1 MAARSTLMRLHNR
14 TPHRLTR
21 VDANLDHGQ
30 WTDPNEPPGVI
41 LPGTTVFI
49 ESESDGVATGTE
61 GSIRYASDGGGELY
75 FHWDNPFTG
84 RNSYAQTAPSG
95 CGLSFAGGTG
105 DNAELDLQLVPP
117 TRVAI
122 PEFLPSTSG
131 FRFPNHWPDEALIRI
146 IKMPDP
152 FGDITIGNASNG
164 ICGGMVYAIADY
176 YVASELPPSQT
187 TNPSGIGD
195 PLFDYLVSRLID
207 SFDLPDGVLTYYQ
220 YMEPAYPDTP
230 RVDAVGRAWVM
241 AHEGF
246 PAVMAAID
254 AGRLCPLGLIMIK
267 SLLPTDLG
275 HNHQVLAYAYQ
286 LDGGRATIWVYDP
299 NSPGADNV
307 TLSFDLSDASNPINV
322 THNVNSEGPVYA
334 FFATRYAF
342 ARPPGG
348 TLSLR
353 VFVASRHMTASDGI
367 RAEMQAA
374 VVTSIRRWLATA

>member
-1 MAARSTLMRLHNR
+1 MPARSTLMRVHNR
-14 TPHRLTR
+14 TPHTLRRT
-21 VDANLDHGQ
+21 DANLDHGE
-30 WTDPNEPPGVI
+30 WTEPNEPPGVI
-41 LPGTTVFI
+41 SPGTTVFI
-49 ESESDGVATGTE
+49 ESESDGVMTGAE
-61 GSIRYASDGGGELY
+61 GTIRYASDGGGELY
-75 FHWDNPFTG
+75 FHWDNPYAG
-84 RNSYAQTAPSG
+84 RNSYLQAAPSG
-95 CGLSFAGGTG
+95 CGLCFSGGDG
-105 DNAELDLQLVPP
+105 NNAELDLQLVPA
-117 TRVAI
+117 TRVAV
-122 PEFLPSTSG
+122 PEFLPSSSG
-131 FRFPNHWPDEALIRI
+131 FWFPNHWPDEALIRL

-164 ICGGMVYAIADY
+164 ICGGMVYTIADY
-176 YVASELPPSQT
+176 YFASKLPPPQT

-207 SFDLPDGVLTYYQ
+207 SFDLPGGALTYYQ

-230 RVDAVGRAWVM
+230 RIDAVGRAWVM

-299 NSPGADNV
+299 NSQGADNV
-307 TLSFDLSDASNPINV
+307 TLSFDLSDAGNQIDV
-322 THNVNSEGPVYA
+322 DHNVNSEGPVYA
-334 FFATRYAF
+334 FFATSYAPVH
-342 ARPPGG
+342 PPGG

-353 VFVASRHMTASDGI
+353 VFVALRHLAAPDGI
-367 RAEMQAA
+367 RDEMHAA
-374 VVTSIRRWLATA
+374 GVTSIRRWVATA